1 MKFQLTSSRRGW
13 QNQMFF
19 HCWVFSISTHILTKR
34 MTGVWNTSSIKC
46 SYFNSHPHEE
56 DDANSADIASLK
68 TFQLTSSR
76 RGWHARSVLSYYGWI
91 FQLTS
96 SRRGWL
102 VFTLVVGYYSLF
114 QLTSSRRGWL
124 SPACH
129 GTASVL
135 FQLTSSRRGWLAHRW
150 HRKLLT
156 PISTHILTKRM
167 TYSIIKIAVST
178 VFQLTSSR
186 RGWPWQQKQLTWQFY
201 FNSHPHEED
210 DYFFLCARNL

>member
-1 MKFQLTSSRRGW
+1 MRWILMKFQLTSSRRGW

-76 RGWHARSVLSYYGWI
+76 RGW
-91 FQLTS
+91 
-96 SRRGWL
+96 L

-114 QLTSSRRGWL
+114 QLTSSRRGWPK
-124 SPACH
+124 SKSHSFFQQHFNSHPHEEDDFFISAYV
-129 GTASVL
+129 SMYSS
-135 FQLTSSRRGWLAHRW
+135 FQLTSSRRGW
-150 HRKLLT
+150 
-156 PISTHILTKRM
+156 
-167 TYSIIKIAVST
+167 
-178 VFQLTSSR
+178 
-186 RGWPWQQKQLTWQFY
+186 QQF
-201 FNSHPHEED
+201 
-210 DYFFLCARNL
+210 

>member
-124 SPACH
+124 
-129 GTASVL
+129 L
-135 FQLTSSRRGWLAHRW
+135 RFEWLSDCFH
-150 HRKLLT
+150 
-156 PISTHILTKRM
+156 
-167 TYSIIKIAVST
+167 
-178 VFQLTSSR
+178 
-186 RGWPWQQKQLTWQFY
+186 

-210 DYFFLCARNL
+210 DYAIFFIGWHR